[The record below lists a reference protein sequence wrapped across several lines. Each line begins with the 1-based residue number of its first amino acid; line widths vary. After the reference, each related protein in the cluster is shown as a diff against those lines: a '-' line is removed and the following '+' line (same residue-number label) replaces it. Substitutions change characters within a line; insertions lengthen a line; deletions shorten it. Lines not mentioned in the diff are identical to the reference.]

1 MRIPIDL
8 LILCALS
15 GCSSYLSTPEQGR
28 PFENNELSHAMSN
41 ESIGEAHMT
50 EDGVIILMLR
60 AESDGVL
67 GDAIIKYYPGDENY
81 EGIIRHLPELRPGG
95 SVRVPPWD
103 N

>member
-1 MRIPIDL
+1 
-8 LILCALS
+8 
-15 GCSSYLSTPEQGR
+15 
-28 PFENNELSHAMSN
+28 
-41 ESIGEAHMT
+41 MT